1 MSGEPRSWW
10 RATLDLLFPPLC
22 LGCGVG
28 LASSQPPLF
37 CPECQ
42 KQITPLAPPFC
53 TCCGRPLP
61 AAAGSGHTCGRCLTK
76 PPAFAK
82 ARALTLYSGPMAE
95 AIHRFKYQGEQAGLA
110 TFAHFHRA
118 LVSDLAEP
126 DAILP
131 VPLHPERLRQ
141 RGFNQALLLAQAFFP
156 KAERRL
162 DPGVLVRLRHTH
174 TQTGMNG
181 TERRRNLKNAFGLT
195 IPERVAGRS
204 ILLVDDV
211 YTTGSTVNE
220 CAKVLRRAGAARVEV
235 LTLARVRE

>member
-42 KQITPLAPPFC
+42 KQIAPLAPPFC

-82 ARALTLYSGPMAE
+82 ARALTLYNGPMAE

-118 LVSDLAEP
+118 LVSDLAAP
-126 DAILP
+126 DMILP

-141 RGFNQALLLAQAFFP
+141 RGFNQALHLAQAFFP